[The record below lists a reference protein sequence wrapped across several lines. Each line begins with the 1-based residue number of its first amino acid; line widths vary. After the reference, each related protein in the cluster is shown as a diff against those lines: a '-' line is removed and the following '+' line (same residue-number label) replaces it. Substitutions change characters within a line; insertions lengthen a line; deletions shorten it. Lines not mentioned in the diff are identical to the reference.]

1 MPSSYKRRKKIWKSV
16 YLLIIVGI
24 LYIGY
29 ILIKSG
35 YINEENDIN
44 VTKKSLKDTKNFDL
58 KYNIILKD
66 SIFEGVNKNLNAY
79 KIKTER
85 AIKESDNKYKLDIIN
100 AIYNVNQDQ
109 TLIINAKEG
118 FLDEESNIL
127 DLKNDV
133 KLFFDEI
140 IFNTNDASI
149 DLVNKNIT
157 GNSSAKLLYKNSS
170 ITSDSFNTKDENN
183 IIIFKGNVSTI
194 SISIYAN
201 DKNISNLHI
210 TSDTL
215 IIDRIKQKAE
225 YLGNVVVYFD
235 NAILRTKELYIFY
248 KTIDDKQT
256 IDYIVIPTKLTVER
270 KINNELLLADSAKYF
285 FDDKQ
290 LILLG
295 NVILQRDDNVL
306 KTNKLIYYVDIVKK

>member
-1 MPSSYKRRKKIWKSV
+1 MPFSYKRRKKIWKSV

-85 AIKESDNKYKLDIIN
+85 AIKESDKKYKLDIIN

-140 IFNTNDASI
+140 IFNTNDARI

-194 SISIYAN
+194 I
-201 DKNISNLHI
+201 DL
-210 TSDTL
+210 SD
-215 IIDRIKQKAE
+215 
-225 YLGNVVVYFD
+225 Y
-235 NAILRTKELYIFY
+235 
-248 KTIDDKQT
+248 
-256 IDYIVIPTKLTVER
+256 
-270 KINNELLLADSAKYF
+270 
-285 FDDKQ
+285 
-290 LILLG
+290 
-295 NVILQRDDNVL
+295 
-306 KTNKLIYYVDIVKK
+306 

>member
-1 MPSSYKRRKKIWKSV
+1 MPSSYKLRKKIWKSV
-16 YLLIIVGI
+16 YLLITVGI

-35 YINEENDIN
+35 YINEKNDIN
-44 VTKKSLKDTKNFDL
+44 VTKKSLKDNKNFDL

-66 SIFEGVNKNLNAY
+66 SIFEGVSKNLNAY

-85 AIKESDNKYKLDIIN
+85 AIKESNNKYKLDIIN
-100 AIYNVNQDQ
+100 AIYDVNQDQ

-140 IFNTNDASI
+140 IFNTNDARI

-157 GNSSAKLLYKNSS
+157 GYSPAKLLYKNSS

-194 SISIYAN
+194 I
-201 DKNISNLHI
+201 DL
-210 TSDTL
+210 SD
-215 IIDRIKQKAE
+215 
-225 YLGNVVVYFD
+225 
-235 NAILRTKELYIFY
+235 
-248 KTIDDKQT
+248 
-256 IDYIVIPTKLTVER
+256 
-270 KINNELLLADSAKYF
+270 
-285 FDDKQ
+285 
-290 LILLG
+290 
-295 NVILQRDDNVL
+295 
-306 KTNKLIYYVDIVKK
+306 

>member
-1 MPSSYKRRKKIWKSV
+1 MPSSYKLRKKIWKSV
-16 YLLIIVGI
+16 YLLITVGI

-35 YINEENDIN
+35 YINEKNDIN
-44 VTKKSLKDTKNFDL
+44 VKSLKDNKNFDL

-66 SIFEGVNKNLNAY
+66 SIFEGVSKNLNAY

-85 AIKESDNKYKLDIIN
+85 AIKESNNKYKLDIIN

-118 FLDEESNIL
+118 CLDEESSIL

-140 IFNTNDASI
+140 IFNTNDARI

-157 GNSSAKLLYKNSS
+157 GPSPAKLLYKHSS

-194 SISIYAN
+194 I
-201 DKNISNLHI
+201 DL
-210 TSDTL
+210 SD
-215 IIDRIKQKAE
+215 
-225 YLGNVVVYFD
+225 
-235 NAILRTKELYIFY
+235 
-248 KTIDDKQT
+248 
-256 IDYIVIPTKLTVER
+256 
-270 KINNELLLADSAKYF
+270 
-285 FDDKQ
+285 
-290 LILLG
+290 
-295 NVILQRDDNVL
+295 
-306 KTNKLIYYVDIVKK
+306 

>member
-16 YLLIIVGI
+16 YLLITVGI

-35 YINEENDIN
+35 YINEKNDIN
-44 VTKKSLKDTKNFDL
+44 VTKKSLKDNKKFDL

-66 SIFEGVNKNLNAY
+66 SIFEGVSKNLNAY

-85 AIKESDNKYKLDIIN
+85 AIKESNNKYKLDIIN

-118 FLDEESNIL
+118 FLDEESSIL

-140 IFNTNDASI
+140 IFNTNDARI

-157 GNSSAKLLYKNSS
+157 GHSPTTLLYKNSS

-194 SISIYAN
+194 I
-201 DKNISNLHI
+201 DL
-210 TSDTL
+210 SD
-215 IIDRIKQKAE
+215 
-225 YLGNVVVYFD
+225 
-235 NAILRTKELYIFY
+235 
-248 KTIDDKQT
+248 
-256 IDYIVIPTKLTVER
+256 
-270 KINNELLLADSAKYF
+270 
-285 FDDKQ
+285 
-290 LILLG
+290 
-295 NVILQRDDNVL
+295 
-306 KTNKLIYYVDIVKK
+306 

>member
-16 YLLIIVGI
+16 YLLITVGI

-44 VTKKSLKDTKNFDL
+44 VTKKSLKDNKNFDL

-85 AIKESDNKYKLDIIN
+85 AIKESNNKYKLDIIN

-140 IFNTNDASI
+140 ILNTNDVRI

-157 GNSSAKLLYKNSS
+157 GHSPAQLLYKNSS
-170 ITSDSFNTKDENN
+170 ITSDSFSTKDENN

-194 SISIYAN
+194 I
-201 DKNISNLHI
+201 DL
-210 TSDTL
+210 SD
-215 IIDRIKQKAE
+215 
-225 YLGNVVVYFD
+225 
-235 NAILRTKELYIFY
+235 
-248 KTIDDKQT
+248 
-256 IDYIVIPTKLTVER
+256 
-270 KINNELLLADSAKYF
+270 
-285 FDDKQ
+285 
-290 LILLG
+290 
-295 NVILQRDDNVL
+295 
-306 KTNKLIYYVDIVKK
+306 

>member
-1 MPSSYKRRKKIWKSV
+1 MPSSYKLRKKIWKSV
-16 YLLIIVGI
+16 YLLITVGI

-35 YINEENDIN
+35 YINEKNDIN
-44 VTKKSLKDTKNFDL
+44 VKKSLKDNKNFDL

-85 AIKESDNKYKLDIIN
+85 AIKESNNKYKLYIIN

-118 FLDEESNIL
+118 FLDEESSIL

-140 IFNTNDASI
+140 IFNTNDARI

-157 GNSSAKLLYKNSS
+157 GHSPAKLLYKNSS
-170 ITSDSFNTKDENN
+170 ITSDSFNTQDENN

-194 SISIYAN
+194 I
-201 DKNISNLHI
+201 DL
-210 TSDTL
+210 SD
-215 IIDRIKQKAE
+215 
-225 YLGNVVVYFD
+225 
-235 NAILRTKELYIFY
+235 
-248 KTIDDKQT
+248 
-256 IDYIVIPTKLTVER
+256 
-270 KINNELLLADSAKYF
+270 
-285 FDDKQ
+285 
-290 LILLG
+290 
-295 NVILQRDDNVL
+295 
-306 KTNKLIYYVDIVKK
+306 

>member
-29 ILIKSG
+29 ILIKSS

-44 VTKKSLKDTKNFDL
+44 VTKNSLKDTKNFDFQ
-58 KYNIILKD
+58 YNIILKD

-85 AIKESDNKYKLDIIN
+85 AIQESDNKYKLDIIN

-118 FLDEESNIL
+118 FLDEGSNIL

-140 IFNTNDASI
+140 IFNTNDARI

-157 GNSSAKLLYKNSS
+157 GNSSAKLFYKNSS
-170 ITSDSFNTKDENN
+170 ITSDRFNTRDENN

-194 SISIYAN
+194 I
-201 DKNISNLHI
+201 DL
-210 TSDTL
+210 SD
-215 IIDRIKQKAE
+215 
-225 YLGNVVVYFD
+225 Y
-235 NAILRTKELYIFY
+235 
-248 KTIDDKQT
+248 
-256 IDYIVIPTKLTVER
+256 
-270 KINNELLLADSAKYF
+270 
-285 FDDKQ
+285 
-290 LILLG
+290 
-295 NVILQRDDNVL
+295 
-306 KTNKLIYYVDIVKK
+306 

>member
-140 IFNTNDASI
+140 IFNTNDARI

-194 SISIYAN
+194 I
-201 DKNISNLHI
+201 DL
-210 TSDTL
+210 SD
-215 IIDRIKQKAE
+215 
-225 YLGNVVVYFD
+225 Y
-235 NAILRTKELYIFY
+235 
-248 KTIDDKQT
+248 
-256 IDYIVIPTKLTVER
+256 
-270 KINNELLLADSAKYF
+270 
-285 FDDKQ
+285 
-290 LILLG
+290 
-295 NVILQRDDNVL
+295 
-306 KTNKLIYYVDIVKK
+306 

>member
-1 MPSSYKRRKKIWKSV
+1 MPSAYKRRKKIWKSV
-16 YLLIIVGI
+16 YLLITVGI

-44 VTKKSLKDTKNFDL
+44 VTKKSLKDNKNFDL

-66 SIFEGVNKNLNAY
+66 SMFAGVNKNLNAY

-85 AIKESDNKYKLDIIN
+85 AIKESNNKYKLDIIN

-140 IFNTNDASI
+140 IFNTNDARI
-149 DLVNKNIT
+149 DLVNKNII
-157 GNSSAKLLYKNSS
+157 SHSPAKLLYKNSS
-170 ITSDSFNTKDENN
+170 ITADSFNTKDENN

-194 SISIYAN
+194 I
-201 DKNISNLHI
+201 NL
-210 TSDTL
+210 SD
-215 IIDRIKQKAE
+215 
-225 YLGNVVVYFD
+225 
-235 NAILRTKELYIFY
+235 
-248 KTIDDKQT
+248 
-256 IDYIVIPTKLTVER
+256 
-270 KINNELLLADSAKYF
+270 
-285 FDDKQ
+285 
-290 LILLG
+290 
-295 NVILQRDDNVL
+295 
-306 KTNKLIYYVDIVKK
+306 

>member
-16 YLLIIVGI
+16 YLLITVGI

-35 YINEENDIN
+35 YIHEENDIN
-44 VTKKSLKDTKNFDL
+44 VTKKSLKGNKNFDL

-85 AIKESDNKYKLDIIN
+85 AIKESNNKYKLDIIN

-140 IFNTNDASI
+140 IFNTNDARI

-157 GNSSAKLLYKNSS
+157 GHSPAKLLYKNSS

-194 SISIYAN
+194 I
-201 DKNISNLHI
+201 DL
-210 TSDTL
+210 SD
-215 IIDRIKQKAE
+215 
-225 YLGNVVVYFD
+225 
-235 NAILRTKELYIFY
+235 
-248 KTIDDKQT
+248 
-256 IDYIVIPTKLTVER
+256 
-270 KINNELLLADSAKYF
+270 
-285 FDDKQ
+285 
-290 LILLG
+290 
-295 NVILQRDDNVL
+295 
-306 KTNKLIYYVDIVKK
+306 

>member
-16 YLLIIVGI
+16 YLLITVGI

-35 YINEENDIN
+35 YINEKNDIN
-44 VTKKSLKDTKNFDL
+44 VTKKSLKDNKDFDL

-66 SIFEGVNKNLNAY
+66 SIFEGVSKNLNTY

-85 AIKESDNKYKLDIIN
+85 AIKESNNKYKLDIIN

-118 FLDEESNIL
+118 FLDEESSIL

-133 KLFFDEI
+133 KLLFDEI
-140 IFNTNDASI
+140 IFNTNDARI

-157 GNSSAKLLYKNSS
+157 GHSPVTLLYKNSS

-183 IIIFKGNVSTI
+183 IIIFRGNVSTI
-194 SISIYAN
+194 I
-201 DKNISNLHI
+201 DL
-210 TSDTL
+210 SD
-215 IIDRIKQKAE
+215 
-225 YLGNVVVYFD
+225 
-235 NAILRTKELYIFY
+235 
-248 KTIDDKQT
+248 
-256 IDYIVIPTKLTVER
+256 
-270 KINNELLLADSAKYF
+270 
-285 FDDKQ
+285 
-290 LILLG
+290 
-295 NVILQRDDNVL
+295 
-306 KTNKLIYYVDIVKK
+306 

>member
-1 MPSSYKRRKKIWKSV
+1 MPSSYKRRKKIWKSL
-16 YLLIIVGI
+16 YLLIIAGI

-140 IFNTNDASI
+140 IFNTNDARI

-194 SISIYAN
+194 I
-201 DKNISNLHI
+201 DL
-210 TSDTL
+210 SD
-215 IIDRIKQKAE
+215 
-225 YLGNVVVYFD
+225 Y
-235 NAILRTKELYIFY
+235 
-248 KTIDDKQT
+248 
-256 IDYIVIPTKLTVER
+256 
-270 KINNELLLADSAKYF
+270 
-285 FDDKQ
+285 
-290 LILLG
+290 
-295 NVILQRDDNVL
+295 
-306 KTNKLIYYVDIVKK
+306 

>member
-1 MPSSYKRRKKIWKSV
+1 MPSSYKRRKKIWKSI
-16 YLLIIVGI
+16 YLLITVGI

-35 YINEENDIN
+35 YINEKNDIN
-44 VTKKSLKDTKNFDL
+44 VTKKSLKDNKKFDL

-66 SIFEGVNKNLNAY
+66 SIFEGVSKNLNAY

-85 AIKESDNKYKLDIIN
+85 AIKESNNKYKLDIIN

-118 FLDEESNIL
+118 FLDEESSIL

-140 IFNTNDASI
+140 IFNTNDARI

-157 GNSSAKLLYKNSS
+157 GHSPATLLYKNSS

-194 SISIYAN
+194 I
-201 DKNISNLHI
+201 DL
-210 TSDTL
+210 SD
-215 IIDRIKQKAE
+215 
-225 YLGNVVVYFD
+225 
-235 NAILRTKELYIFY
+235 
-248 KTIDDKQT
+248 
-256 IDYIVIPTKLTVER
+256 
-270 KINNELLLADSAKYF
+270 
-285 FDDKQ
+285 
-290 LILLG
+290 
-295 NVILQRDDNVL
+295 
-306 KTNKLIYYVDIVKK
+306 

>member
-1 MPSSYKRRKKIWKSV
+1 MPFAYKRRKKIWKSI
-16 YLLIIVGI
+16 YLLITVGI

-44 VTKKSLKDTKNFDL
+44 VTENSLKDNKNFDL

-66 SIFEGVNKNLNAY
+66 AMFAGVNKNLNAY

-85 AIKESDNKYKLDIIN
+85 AIKESNNKYKLDVIN

-140 IFNTNDASI
+140 IFNTNDARI
-149 DLVNKNIT
+149 DLVNKNII
-157 GNSSAKLLYKNSS
+157 SHSPAKLLYKNSS
-170 ITSDSFNTKDENN
+170 ITADSFNTKDENN

-194 SISIYAN
+194 I
-201 DKNISNLHI
+201 DL
-210 TSDTL
+210 SD
-215 IIDRIKQKAE
+215 
-225 YLGNVVVYFD
+225 
-235 NAILRTKELYIFY
+235 
-248 KTIDDKQT
+248 
-256 IDYIVIPTKLTVER
+256 
-270 KINNELLLADSAKYF
+270 
-285 FDDKQ
+285 
-290 LILLG
+290 
-295 NVILQRDDNVL
+295 
-306 KTNKLIYYVDIVKK
+306 

>member
-1 MPSSYKRRKKIWKSV
+1 MPSSYKLRKKIWKSV
-16 YLLIIVGI
+16 YLLITVGI

-35 YINEENDIN
+35 YINEKNDIN
-44 VTKKSLKDTKNFDL
+44 VKSLKDNKNFDL

-66 SIFEGVNKNLNAY
+66 SIFEGVSKNLNAY

-85 AIKESDNKYKLDIIN
+85 AIKESNNKYKLDIIN

-118 FLDEESNIL
+118 FLDEESSIL

-133 KLFFDEI
+133 KLLFDEI
-140 IFNTNDASI
+140 IFNTNDARI

-157 GNSSAKLLYKNSS
+157 GSSPAKLLYKNSS

-194 SISIYAN
+194 I
-201 DKNISNLHI
+201 DL
-210 TSDTL
+210 SD
-215 IIDRIKQKAE
+215 
-225 YLGNVVVYFD
+225 
-235 NAILRTKELYIFY
+235 
-248 KTIDDKQT
+248 
-256 IDYIVIPTKLTVER
+256 
-270 KINNELLLADSAKYF
+270 
-285 FDDKQ
+285 
-290 LILLG
+290 
-295 NVILQRDDNVL
+295 
-306 KTNKLIYYVDIVKK
+306 

>member
-1 MPSSYKRRKKIWKSV
+1 M
-16 YLLIIVGI
+16 
-24 LYIGY
+24 
-29 ILIKSG
+29 
-35 YINEENDIN
+35 
-44 VTKKSLKDTKNFDL
+44 SL
-58 KYNIILKD
+58 
-66 SIFEGVNKNLNAY
+66 
-79 KIKTER
+79 
-85 AIKESDNKYKLDIIN
+85 
-100 AIYNVNQDQ
+100 Q
-109 TLIINAKEG
+109 
-118 FLDEESNIL
+118 
-127 DLKNDV
+127 
-133 KLFFDEI
+133 
-140 IFNTNDASI
+140 
-149 DLVNKNIT
+149 
-157 GNSSAKLLYKNSS
+157 SS
-170 ITSDSFNTKDENN
+170 IYR
-183 IIIFKGNVSTI
+183 IIKLVVFLTV
-194 SISIYAN
+194 SISMYAN

-256 IDYIVIPTKLTVER
+256 IDYIVIPIKLTVER

-306 KTNKLIYYVDIVKK
+306 KTNKLIYYVDLVKK

>member
-44 VTKKSLKDTKNFDL
+44 VTKKSLKDNKNFDL

-140 IFNTNDASI
+140 IFNTNDARI

-170 ITSDSFNTKDENN
+170 ITSDSFNTRDENN

-194 SISIYAN
+194 I
-201 DKNISNLHI
+201 DL
-210 TSDTL
+210 SD
-215 IIDRIKQKAE
+215 
-225 YLGNVVVYFD
+225 Y
-235 NAILRTKELYIFY
+235 
-248 KTIDDKQT
+248 
-256 IDYIVIPTKLTVER
+256 
-270 KINNELLLADSAKYF
+270 
-285 FDDKQ
+285 
-290 LILLG
+290 
-295 NVILQRDDNVL
+295 
-306 KTNKLIYYVDIVKK
+306 

>member
-1 MPSSYKRRKKIWKSV
+1 MPSSYKRRKKFWKSA
-16 YLLIIVGI
+16 YFLIILGI

-35 YINEENDIN
+35 YTTEEDN
-44 VTKKSLKDTKNFDL
+44 VNITEKTSEKNFDL

-66 SIFEGVNKNLNAY
+66 SIFAGVNKSLNAY

-100 AIYNVNQDQ
+100 AVYAVDKDQ
-109 TLIINAKEG
+109 SVTIQAKEG

-140 IFNTNDASI
+140 IFNTNDARI
-149 DLVNKNIT
+149 DLINKNIT
-157 GNSSAKLLYKNSS
+157 GYSPAKLLYRNSS

-194 SISIYAN
+194 I
-201 DKNISNLHI
+201 DL
-210 TSDTL
+210 SD
-215 IIDRIKQKAE
+215 
-225 YLGNVVVYFD
+225 Y
-235 NAILRTKELYIFY
+235 
-248 KTIDDKQT
+248 
-256 IDYIVIPTKLTVER
+256 
-270 KINNELLLADSAKYF
+270 
-285 FDDKQ
+285 
-290 LILLG
+290 
-295 NVILQRDDNVL
+295 
-306 KTNKLIYYVDIVKK
+306 